1 MEKLFFVATVPS
13 NVQGN
18 HIAWSKEVSRHPS
31 LDLAKK
37 AATNLDMQLNQQLQ
51 DREDFGNGAI
61 RGEEVVVH
69 DGYNV
74 Y

>member
-1 MEKLFFVATVPS
+1 MENIFCVATVPS

-18 HIAWSKEVSRHPS
+18 YIAWSKEVSRHSS

-37 AATNLDMQLNQQLQ
+37 AAINLDMQLNQQLQ

-61 RGEEVVVH
+61 RGEEVIIH